1 MKARRSCQLTWGRGR
16 TLDLGRRTRVMGIL
30 NVTPDSFSDG
40 GRHAGVHDACE
51 HATRMLSEGA
61 DIIDIGGEST
71 RPNALSITPEEEL
84 ERVLPV
90 IESIR
95 RMHPE
100 SILSIDTRKATVAS
114 AALDA
119 GADWIND
126 VSAAADPQMAPV
138 AAERGT
144 PIVLMHMRGTP
155 ASMQADTD
163 YGDIMESIVSFLE
176 DRKRKMQTAGLS
188 SDKIL
193 LDPGIGFGK
202 STEGNFAIL
211 RNLSR
216 LAAIGCPLL
225 VGASRKRFLGEIH
238 ETPVDDRLEASLA
251 AATIAVGQGAH
262 IVRVHDV
269 RETVRVVRLADAVRA
284 D

>member
-1 MKARRSCQLTWGRGR
+1 MKVRRPCQLTWGPGR
-16 TLDLGRRTRVMGIL
+16 TLELGHRTCVMGIL

-40 GRHAGVHDACE
+40 GQYREVEAACAHAG
-51 HATRMLSEGA
+51 RMLSEGA
-61 DIIDIGGEST
+61 DILDIGGEST
-71 RPNALSITPEEEL
+71 RPGATAISPEEER

-95 RMHPE
+95 KSHAE
-100 SILSIDTRKATVAS
+100 AILSIDTRNASVAA

-126 VSAAADPQMAPV
+126 VSAASDPQMAAL
-138 AAERGT
+138 AAERAA
-144 PIVLMHMRGTP
+144 PIVLMHMRGSP
-155 ASMQADTD
+155 ASMQRDTD
-163 YGDIMESIVSFLE
+163 YPEIIESIVSFLE
-176 DRKRKMQTAGLS
+176 DRMRKMQAAGLS

-202 STEGNFAIL
+202 STEGNFEIL
-211 RNLSR
+211 RNLPR

-225 VGASRKRFLGEIH
+225 VGASRKRFLGEVL
-238 ETPVDDRLEASLA
+238 ETRVDDRLEASLA
-251 AATIAVGQGAH
+251 AATIAVWQGAH
-262 IVRVHDV
+262 VVRVHDV